1 VLQPSVEIASGYE
14 SILIQT
20 AAGQILDGVVQR
32 ETSDSLW
39 LASAEGEVMVLAVT
53 DIARRRIQE
62 VSLMPGNLAE
72 VLTVTQLH
80 DLLAYLLTLQ

>member
-1 VLQPSVEIASGYE
+1 
-14 SILIQT
+14 
-20 AAGQILDGVVQR
+20 
-32 ETSDSLW
+32 
-39 LASAEGEVMVLAVT
+39 MVLAVA